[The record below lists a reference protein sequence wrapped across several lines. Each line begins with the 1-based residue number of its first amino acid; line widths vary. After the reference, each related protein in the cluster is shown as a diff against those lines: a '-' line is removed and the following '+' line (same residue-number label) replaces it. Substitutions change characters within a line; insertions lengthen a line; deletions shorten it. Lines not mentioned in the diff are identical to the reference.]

1 MAQGMEF
8 RWRNSREKMLADEE
22 ELAQL
27 VADSQKAYE
36 TEQLIKANAN
46 IPNVLA
52 KQALNWRNSREKML
66 ADEAELAQLD
76 YDMQKAHE
84 MDQLI
89 KANANATKA
98 YKLMELGNQLNSSE
112 AMQDVQKTLLGQKE
126 MEAQREDAER
136 QRWMELEKQQ
146 EERKSS
152 IQNDPRMQMAAMLA
166 MGGQSGAL
174 QNLLVSSV
182 QQDIAKEEKARAE
195 KKQAQTQMDALE
207 NSVSNS
213 LTLLAGMNQDQIDK
227 FKSYTLPTFRSRFLE
242 LEDAGAVS
250 RLGGLDSW
258 MAEFD
263 KFGAKGNDKRNA
275 ANKKKNRD
283 SKLGFK

>member
-1 MAQGMEF
+1 MEF

-89 KANANATKA
+89 KANANATKQIN
-98 YKLMELGNQLNSSE
+98 GFRNQMSE
-112 AMQDVQKTLLGQKE
+112 AAQQVQQQMVADE
-126 MEAQREDAER
+126 NIER
-136 QRWMELEKQQ
+136 QRWMELER
-146 EERKSS
+146 EEAERRGRF
-152 IQNDPRMQMAAMLA
+152 QNDPRMQMAAMLA